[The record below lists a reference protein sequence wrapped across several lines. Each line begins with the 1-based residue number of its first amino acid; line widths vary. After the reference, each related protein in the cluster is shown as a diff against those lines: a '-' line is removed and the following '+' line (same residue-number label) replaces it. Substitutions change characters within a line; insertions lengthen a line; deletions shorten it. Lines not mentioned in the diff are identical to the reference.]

1 MLHLLLFLVQAS
13 GATPDVGELYARKP
27 DLSRMATAFPGH
39 VFPPTIE
46 FLQEHGTTFH
56 LHRVKGRR
64 FTDVHGYI
72 EGVVIEVTSLHC
84 VVGSFEVL
92 MRISAAHEFDPA
104 ESQSSSGSSL

>member
-1 MLHLLLFLVQAS
+1 M
-13 GATPDVGELYARKP
+13 GELCARKP
-27 DLSRMATAFPGH
+27 DLSRVATAFPGH

-92 MRISAAHEFDPA
+92 MQHCIFLVAKKEVQFGPFLLDEALSAIT
-104 ESQSSSGSSL
+104 SGTQC

>member
-1 MLHLLLFLVQAS
+1 MCGGPISAERV
-13 GATPDVGELYARKP
+13 
-27 DLSRMATAFPGH
+27 ATAFPGH

>member
-1 MLHLLLFLVQAS
+1 
-13 GATPDVGELYARKP
+13 
-27 DLSRMATAFPGH
+27 
-39 VFPPTIE
+39 
-46 FLQEHGTTFH
+46 LQEHGTTFH

-92 MRISAAHEFDPA
+92 MRISAAHE
-104 ESQSSSGSSL
+104 